1 MREGVE
7 REERREWEPQRD
19 RRQRARRIRPP
30 PEQAQGEDDGERRG
44 DEEEDTLHLDEQRIL
59 LRRVIQ
65 RDGDAQEQDQRS
77 GNLAEAD
84 LLLLAGV
91 GPEEL
96 LVEVDGDPVG

>member
-1 MREGVE
+1 
-7 REERREWEPQRD
+7 
-19 RRQRARRIRPP
+19 
-30 PEQAQGEDDGERRG
+30 
-44 DEEEDTLHLDEQRIL
+44 
-59 LRRVIQ
+59 VIQ